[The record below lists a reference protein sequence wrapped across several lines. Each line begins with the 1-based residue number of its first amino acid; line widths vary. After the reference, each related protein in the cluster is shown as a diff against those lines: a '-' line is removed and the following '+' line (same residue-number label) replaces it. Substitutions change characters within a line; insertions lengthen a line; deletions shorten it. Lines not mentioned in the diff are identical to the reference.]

1 MVTAM
6 ICDGVF
12 MICIICIILRVLMNF
27 CFTRCFLL
35 CYLQVVNYCLCLL
48 VLLDCTL
55 PVLGDPGTMFNFMY
69 HRIWDRSKDDIVN
82 SVHMH
87 VNWC

>member
-27 CFTRCFLL
+27 CFNRCFLL
-35 CYLQVVNYCLCLL
+35 TLL
-48 VLLDCTL
+48 PSSGKLLFVSSGLARLYFASTWGPRD
-55 PVLGDPGTMFNFMY
+55 
-69 HRIWDRSKDDIVN
+69 
-82 SVHMH
+82 H
-87 VNWC
+87 V